1 MHTGC
6 CIFMIVY
13 HESWVVPARLTV
25 AVGAKICFIIDSY
38 TSWGGQTVQES
49 IILLR
54 GKGWGVVWG
63 YRFRLGPRHELGT
76 SVGHFVSLLCRRG
89 RHCCHPHPPHWQQWR
104 GGWGGCRWQRNWWR
118 LRWPRMMRRPEASN
132 WIAQLKCPESGI
144 SVGHCGSCVVA
155 MVILICLV
163 ILMLLILIHPPH
175 PPSSRLSILL
185 NVLLIFLLIFLTVTT
200 REVYTNGSSS
210 LCLCFCKA
218 LPYIFKLLIVLLSL
232 CFPPSFRPPHHS
244 SIVG

>member
-1 MHTGC
+1 MPPVPVPSLPSVPRTDPVSSVSSTRSQPAEAQHSTMCSCDTSFIQFADAGCRMYIFRISKMHRSMHTGC

-76 SVGHFVSLLCRRG
+76 SVGHFGSLLCRRG
-89 RHCCHPHPPHWQQWR
+89 RHCCHPHPPH
-104 GGWGGCRWQRNWWR
+104 
-118 LRWPRMMRRPEASN
+118 
-132 WIAQLKCPESGI
+132 
-144 SVGHCGSCVVA
+144 
-155 MVILICLV
+155 
-163 ILMLLILIHPPH
+163 
-175 PPSSRLSILL
+175 
-185 NVLLIFLLIFLTVTT
+185 
-200 REVYTNGSSS
+200 
-210 LCLCFCKA
+210 
-218 LPYIFKLLIVLLSL
+218 
-232 CFPPSFRPPHHS
+232 
-244 SIVG
+244 